1 MAPVGRADA
10 GHHLALFEFIDL
22 QFNGPFGSTEFF
34 SHCGNGD
41 FWRIE
46 HQIDDRL
53 CGFPRS
59 FPRSFFRWGSFHD
72 LGRERKGKPQS
83 ARFLLDYGFGKPG
96 FGAGYKDAFDTTAP
110 CFDLTSTR
118 ENVGD
123 IRMKGL

>member
-1 MAPVGRADA
+1 
-10 GHHLALFEFIDL
+10 L

-59 FPRSFFRWGSFHD
+59 FLR
-72 LGRERKGKPQS
+72 
-83 ARFLLDYGFGKPG
+83 
-96 FGAGYKDAFDTTAP
+96 
-110 CFDLTSTR
+110 
-118 ENVGD
+118 
-123 IRMKGL
+123 